1 MTPVSALKNRLVIA
15 LIIAGAITIA
25 VPILVCSLVSLFWE
39 FCLSFAA
46 SKVFLVAERFD
57 SGPKS
62 QLKGQE
68 HATW

>member
-1 MTPVSALKNRLVIA
+1 MNSVSALKNRFVIA

-25 VPILVCSLVSLFWE
+25 VPILVCSLVSFLWE
-39 FCLSFAA
+39 SCLSLAA

-62 QLKGQE
+62 SARRARA
-68 HATW
+68 H

>member
-1 MTPVSALKNRLVIA
+1 MNPVSALKNRLVIA

-25 VPILVCSLVSLFWE
+25 VPILVCSLVSFLWE

-46 SKVFLVAERFD
+46 SKVFLVVERFD